1 MLLWILT
8 TYGGRGRAPLGA
20 TRPRDTMSGMDAA
33 ELVRSART
41 RAGLSQRQLAL
52 RAGVSQPAVARLESG
67 RHTPSLTTLARLL
80 AACGERLVLD
90 SVPVDDH
97 DLSLLESTLALSVEQ
112 RIDRLLA
119 LQGFADE
126 LRTAVAARG

>member
-1 MLLWILT
+1 
-8 TYGGRGRAPLGA
+8 
-20 TRPRDTMSGMDAA
+20 MDAA

-80 AACGERLVLD
+80 AACGQRLVLD

-97 DLSLLESTLALSVEQ
+97 ELSLLESTLALSVEQ

-126 LRTAVAARG
+126 LRAAVAARG